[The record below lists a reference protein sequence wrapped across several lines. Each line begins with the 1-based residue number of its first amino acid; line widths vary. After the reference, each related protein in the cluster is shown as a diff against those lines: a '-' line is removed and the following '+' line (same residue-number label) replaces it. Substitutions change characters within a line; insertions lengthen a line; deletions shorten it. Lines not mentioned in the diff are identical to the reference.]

1 MAQRYKARRPSF
13 PRPNTKAKEDLEDA
27 TRPDKS
33 TKEDKMES
41 GKAVD
46 TGRLQNISVYWLA
59 FVVYWVS
66 SFYSMPV
73 ASDAW
78 AGNRYLWI

>member
-1 MAQRYKARRPSF
+1 V
-13 PRPNTKAKEDLEDA
+13 KEYLEDV

-33 TKEDKMES
+33 TKEDKREP

-46 TGRLQNISVYWLA
+46 AGRLQNIRVYWLA

-66 SFYSMPV
+66 LFLPY
-73 ASDAW
+73 ASESHLRESSSSDTIRALSPFPFPHSS
-78 AGNRYLWI
+78 NSD